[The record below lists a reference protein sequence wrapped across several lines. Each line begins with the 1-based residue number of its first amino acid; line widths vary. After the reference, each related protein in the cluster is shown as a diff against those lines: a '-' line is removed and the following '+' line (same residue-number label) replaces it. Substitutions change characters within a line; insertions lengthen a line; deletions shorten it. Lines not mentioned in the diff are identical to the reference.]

1 MSYYNSTLQSHMDR
15 LWDLVTRYGL
25 DPTMNLKY
33 ISCLLD
39 IKHLDWKRQR
49 ENSERYGVWKAMANE
64 LRSFGGMHGVDYFLS
79 IRDED
84 LLVPPRI
91 IETSRLTDDLLV
103 ESMAIIKY
111 IYDEIET
118 RYSEE
123 NCSPE
128 VLEGFLYEQLLSRT
142 VLLGNRGQFRT
153 PRHIVQLMVEL
164 IQPKQEDV
172 IVDPVCGTGGFLLS
186 ACDYI
191 IRERL
196 RKENPADIEKDSDG
210 FDSIR
215 ADFKLDW
222 NRWRFPVIGW
232 DNDETMVM
240 LARMNFRMHGIEKVE
255 IVQKDSLDT
264 RLERKAD
271 VVLANPPFGIRIR
284 NKETG
289 RVEASE
295 ILFLKY
301 IFEQLHS
308 GGRAAVVVPEGVV
321 FNNDRVYRELRE
333 VLVEQMHL
341 MAVISLPAGAFQP
354 YTQGK
359 STILIFANEFVGSR
373 SYPVWFYEL
382 ESDGYSLDINRQ
394 RLRDFPLV
402 ELVESY
408 NRRGANPEDDR
419 SFFVSSENIRSNH
432 YDLSYNLYKPDQYIK
447 QDIVEPQEVLQQL
460 MNLEEEVY
468 QEMKEL
474 NSYFRAKWNL

>member
-15 LWDLVTRYGL
+15 LWDLVIRYGL
-25 DPTMNLKY
+25 DPTMSLKY

-39 IKHLDWKRQR
+39 IKHLDWKRKR
-49 ENSERYGVWKAMANE
+49 EGGNLGRNRLWEEMAI
-64 LRSFGGMHGVDYFLS
+64 HGVDYFLS

-84 LLVPPRI
+84 LLVLPRT
-91 IETSRLTDDLLV
+91 IETSRLTPDLLV
-103 ESMAIIKY
+103 ESMAIIGY
-111 IYDEIET
+111 IYDEIEI
-118 RYSEE
+118 RYSEGD
-123 NCSPE
+123 CSPE

-164 IQPKQEDV
+164 IQPQKEDV

-186 ACDYI
+186 ACEYI
-191 IRERL
+191 TRERL
-196 RKENPADIEKDSDG
+196 RKENSANIEKDLDG
-210 FDSIR
+210 FDSIGTDCR
-215 ADFKLDW
+215 LDW

-240 LARMNFRMHGIEKVE
+240 LARMNFRMHGIEEVG
-255 IVQKDSLDT
+255 ITQKDSLD
-264 RLERKAD
+264 RGLELERKAD

-284 NKETG
+284 NRETG

-295 ILFLKY
+295 MLFLKY
-301 IFEQLHS
+301 IFEQLRS

-321 FNNDRVYRELRE
+321 FNNDKVYRELRK

-341 MAVISLPAGAFQP
+341 MAVISLHAGAFQP

-359 STILIFANEFVGSR
+359 STVLIFVNECVGSGL
-373 SYPVWFYEL
+373 YPVWFYEL

-394 RLRDFPLV
+394 RLKDFPLV
-402 ELVESY
+402 ELVDFY
-408 NRRGANPEDDR
+408 NRGRVNPENNR
-419 SFFVSSENIRSNH
+419 SFFVSSEDIRSNR

-447 QDIVEPQEVLQQL
+447 QDIVEPQEILRQL

-474 NSYFRAKWNL
+474 NSYFRARWNL